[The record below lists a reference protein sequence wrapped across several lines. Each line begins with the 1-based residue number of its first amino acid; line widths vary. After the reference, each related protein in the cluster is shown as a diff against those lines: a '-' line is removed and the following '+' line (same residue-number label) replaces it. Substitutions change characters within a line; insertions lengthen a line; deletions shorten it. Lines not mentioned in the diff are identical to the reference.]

1 MTFDLE
7 RAKGFIS
14 EVELPDRARDVV
26 ALGPDDSPIYETTK
40 TQATVVG
47 SDVISFVEGVDA
59 TLREAISDASL
70 LAQLHANE
78 QVDDDEDIYQW
89 YNVYFDVLSNI
100 GWSIQDKG
108 FTDYTETFSGFEV
121 HEKIIAVATVL
132 LGGAPTA
139 LAVLTSTIDALKE
152 VDSEAGWIKIFKQ
165 ETQQAK
171 AGRFQITLVE
181 NGADG
186 PLITLMAFGLKAKK
200 VFTQILFFKIKK
212 HKATLRVQS
221 SKISVNL
228 QSVLDLREPIRNK
241 VRDYQQNYIAALL
254 K

>member
-1 MTFDLE
+1 MSFDLE
-7 RAKGFIS
+7 RAKSFVS
-14 EVELPDRARDVV
+14 EVELPDRPRGPV
-26 ALGPDDSPIYETTK
+26 AQGPDDKPIYETVK
-40 TQATVVG
+40 SQATIVG
-47 SDVISFVEGVDA
+47 SDVISFVTGVED

-78 QVDDDEDIYQW
+78 QVDDEEDIYQW

-108 FTDYTETFSGFEV
+108 FTDYTEKFSGFEV
-121 HEKIIAVATVL
+121 HEKIISVATVL
-132 LGGAPTA
+132 LGDAPSA
-139 LAVLTSTIDALKE
+139 LAVLTSTVNALKE
-152 VDSEAGWIKIFKQ
+152 VDSEAGWIKIFKR

-181 NGADG
+181 QADDG
-186 PLITLMAFGLKAKK
+186 ILITLMAFGLKAKK
-200 VFTQILFFKIKK
+200 VFTQVLFFKVKK

-221 SKISVNL
+221 SKVSVNV
-228 QSVLDLREPIRNK
+228 QSVRDLSVPIRNK
-241 VRDYQQNYIAALL
+241 VRDYQQNYVAALL